1 MYATIINYQRKN
13 SRKSAVFLFDFANV
27 TANVTANVC
36 TYFKY
41 HKISLKI
48 HILFSS
54 QYFYLDLKKYSLLY
68 EYCKN
73 YILCTAELLSQL
85 KI

>member
-1 MYATIINYQRKN
+1 MLQLLIIKEKIVEKVQF
-13 SRKSAVFLFDFANV
+13 FLFDFANV

-54 QYFYLDLKKYSLLY
+54 QYFYLDLKK
-68 EYCKN
+68 
-73 YILCTAELLSQL
+73 
-85 KI
+85 

>member
-1 MYATIINYQRKN
+1 MLQLLIIKEKIVEKMYFF
-13 SRKSAVFLFDFANV
+13 VFDFANV

-48 HILFSS
+48 YIMFAS
-54 QYFYLDLKKYSLLY
+54 QYFYLDLK
-68 EYCKN
+68 
-73 YILCTAELLSQL
+73 TQ
-85 KI
+85 